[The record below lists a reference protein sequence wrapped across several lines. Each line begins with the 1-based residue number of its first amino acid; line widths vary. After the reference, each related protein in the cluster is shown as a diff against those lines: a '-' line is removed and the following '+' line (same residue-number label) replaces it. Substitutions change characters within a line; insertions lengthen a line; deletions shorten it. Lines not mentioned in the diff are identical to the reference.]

1 MSNEKQKIKL
11 DKSTIIILVILGI
24 VILSFI
30 GIKIFQS
37 IDFEK
42 DYTNNTEIESTSD
55 IEFDSSITEQSTEP
69 STESA
74 TQSTTEATTQKRET
88 DNEII
93 FILSK
98 SQWVNNSGEN
108 YLVFYDGT
116 MECEDS
122 NYTLQESMLYS
133 IYARNDNKYDFEITY
148 KDGTTE
154 KYVMTPDFSYDEND
168 LLHYEYDSYM
178 KLEGNG
184 KFAGEWLFLTY
195 FG

>member
-11 DKSTIIILVILGI
+11 DKSTIIILVILG
-24 VILSFI
+24 VVVLSFI

-37 IDFEK
+37 IDFER
-42 DYTNNTEIESTSD
+42 DYTSNTEIESTSD
-55 IEFDSSITEQSTEP
+55 IKIDSNITEQSTE
-69 STESA
+69 
-74 TQSTTEATTQKRET
+74 STTHYTTETTTQKRET
-88 DNEII
+88 DNKIM

-116 MECEDS
+116 LECEDS

-133 IYARNDNKYDFEITY
+133 IYTCSDNKYDFEITY

-154 KYVMTPDFSYDEND
+154 KYVLTPDFSYDENN
-168 LLHYEYDSYM
+168 LLHYENDSYI